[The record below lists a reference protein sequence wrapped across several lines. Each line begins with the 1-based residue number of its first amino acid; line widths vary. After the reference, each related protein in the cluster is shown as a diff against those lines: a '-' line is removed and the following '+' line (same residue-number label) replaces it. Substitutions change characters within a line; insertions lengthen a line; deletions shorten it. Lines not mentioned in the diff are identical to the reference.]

1 MARMPTSPRHVVPSE
16 QDIRTRAQELRAN
29 GCSPKVI
36 ARMLGLR
43 PSDAAQLV
51 RELAAES
58 PARAPE
64 LVGCWV
70 SPGWSAG
77 LRFDSRP
84 DWRDIDVPDDAS
96 PDPAA
101 TSLACVLVARRDHR
115 HRLSACGYLVDTGCL
130 GIKNTVGPRAM
141 TDRRLPEFV
150 RIFFS
155 AYDLPPL
162 EAPLELAHHLVYG
175 AEEYARGLG
184 FDPHPDYA
192 AAKGNLGEWTGP
204 SAITFGRNGKPFYF
218 QGPYDDSASIL
229 RTLDRTVG
237 HGRYD
242 YALVMDLRTSSRSER
257 LALASR

>member
-1 MARMPTSPRHVVPSE
+1 MSTSPRHLVPSD
-16 QDIRTRAQELRAN
+16 QDIHARTRELRAN

-36 ARMLGLR
+36 ARTLGLR
-43 PSDAAQLV
+43 PSDAARLV

-58 PARAPE
+58 AAREPE

-77 LRFDSRP
+77 LQFDPRP
-84 DWRDIDVPDDAS
+84 DWRDIDTPDDAS

-130 GIKNTVGPRAM
+130 GIKNAVPPRAM
-141 TDRRLPEFV
+141 TDRRLPDFV
-150 RIFFS
+150 RTFFR
-155 AYDLPPL
+155 AYEAPPL
-162 EAPLELAHHLVYG
+162 RAPLELAQHLVYG

-184 FDPHPDYA
+184 FEPHPDYA
-192 AAKGNLGEWTGP
+192 AAKGHLGEWTGP
-204 SAITFGRNGKPFYF
+204 SAITFGRDGKPFYF
-218 QGPYDDSASIL
+218 QGPYDDAASIL
-229 RTLDRTVG
+229 RTLDGAVG
-237 HGRYD
+237 QGRYD
-242 YALVMDLRTSSRSER
+242 YALVMDLTTPSLAER